1 MLCYIE
7 ELMNVY
13 KISCLEKV
21 CFCCTVKFRS
31 RNTQHYN
38 KPPLTFL
45 HKIDIQPCYNSSD
58 TGNVYKDAT
67 GKNIYS
73 A

>member
-7 ELMNVY
+7 ELMSVY

-21 CFCCTVKFRS
+21 SFFCIVKFMA
-31 RNTQHYN
+31 RNIQHYN
-38 KPPLTFL
+38 NPPLTFL
-45 HKIDIQPCYNSSD
+45 HKIDIQPCSSSSD

-67 GKNIYS
+67 GKYI
-73 A
+73 